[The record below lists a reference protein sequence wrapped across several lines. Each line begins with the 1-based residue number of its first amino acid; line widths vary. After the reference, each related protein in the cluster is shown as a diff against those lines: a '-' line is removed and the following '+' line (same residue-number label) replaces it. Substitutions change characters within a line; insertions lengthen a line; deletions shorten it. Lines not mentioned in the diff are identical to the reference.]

1 MMKLQNMLIIGGASR
16 NVGKTELVCSLIKKF
31 SRGREIITLKI
42 SGINPGNKPG
52 QDYDKSQIED
62 TGAGNETISG
72 QNSGKN
78 KGSAKIA
85 GHSEEENPVHGHH
98 GTPPKKYHLLEETNQ
113 DGVKDSSKMLV
124 AGAKRAF
131 YLRTKDEYLAEAM
144 DHFFTIIDRR
154 SLIICESITLRK
166 IIEPGLFIIIKS
178 DKVESVKKSLG
189 EVLHLVDLTIVSDGH
204 SFRPGPHIIS
214 LNNHG
219 WQAEHG

>member
-31 SRGREIITLKI
+31 SREREIITLKI
-42 SGINPGNKPG
+42 SGINPGNK
-52 QDYDKSQIED
+52 
-62 TGAGNETISG
+62 SG
-72 QNSGKN
+72 QEHYQQQIQDAGTGNDTMPAQNS
-78 KGSAKIA
+78 I
-85 GHSEEENPVHGHH
+85 HGNH
-98 GTPPKKYHLLEETNQ
+98 GPPPEKFHLLEETNL

-124 AGAKRAF
+124 AGAKRSF
-131 YLRTKDEYLAEAM
+131 YLRTRDEYLAEAV

-178 DKVESVKKSLG
+178 DKEESVKKSLG

-204 SFRPGPHIIS
+204 RFSPGPQSIS
-214 LNNHG
+214 LNSHG
-219 WQAEHG
+219 WQADR